1 MSYLF
6 GFCLFLSS
14 QPGSHLPPVIKLIFY
29 SPFFGHLFTGFAYT
43 NLYAVQYIQTPNREN
58 GALHAPNFTMEK
70 GDVEMRTWKLRS
82 GEERPVAQ
90 DVDDLIFDSNE
101 EWSASER

>member
-1 MSYLF
+1 
-6 GFCLFLSS
+6 
-14 QPGSHLPPVIKLIFY
+14 
-29 SPFFGHLFTGFAYT
+29 
-43 NLYAVQYIQTPNREN
+43 
-58 GALHAPNFTMEK
+58 LHAPNFTMEK